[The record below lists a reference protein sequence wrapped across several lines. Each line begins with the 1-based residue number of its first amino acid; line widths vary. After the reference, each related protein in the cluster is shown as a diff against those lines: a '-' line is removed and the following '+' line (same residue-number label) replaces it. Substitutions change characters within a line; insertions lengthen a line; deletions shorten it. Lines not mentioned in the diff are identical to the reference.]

1 MRLAPP
7 SPPGPVT
14 DDSGRHRSTPPNAAR
29 GHVRVHAALAPH
41 GSVHHAMPCHMPC
54 QRDSDAPRSRPPPS
68 LYSTPPV
75 QTLAPAK
82 LGRPCLVPD
91 GSRPSRRR
99 TGRRERWD
107 WMKWS
112 MPCNWPPAP
121 SYQRPATSDQQTTF
135 KPGMPPWHFT
145 CWLCS
150 GDRNPKSP
158 SVLHRALPSP
168 VNQDHRP
175 NPACMCCCRCCLC
188 GPSPRLPSCSISR
201 RRCSQ
206 Q

>member
-68 LYSTPPV
+68 LCSTPPV
-75 QTLAPAK
+75 PTLAPAK

-121 SYQRPATSDQQTTF
+121 SDQRPATSKQ
-135 KPGMPPWHFT
+135 PLNLGCLRGISLAGYARVIAIPSHPPSFT
-145 CWLCS
+145 APCPPL
-150 GDRNPKSP
+150 
-158 SVLHRALPSP
+158 
-168 VNQDHRP
+168 
-175 NPACMCCCRCCLC
+175 
-188 GPSPRLPSCSISR
+188 
-201 RRCSQ
+201 
-206 Q
+206 